1 MASNHK
7 KLFFAQVQ
15 RHSALHNWS
24 KAKGRR
30 TFDKGNDNCQP
41 VEALIMNVLVAKKN
55 YVNVTNSFEFLCD
68 PISLPLKG
76 FSTAQHILQL

>member
-1 MASNHK
+1 MLSNEDCLLASLNPFTEKDVHGKQPK

-15 RHSALHNWS
+15 RHSALHNWP

-41 VEALIMNVLVAKKN
+41 VEALIMYL
-55 YVNVTNSFEFLCD
+55 
-68 PISLPLKG
+68 LPKR
-76 FSTAQHILQL
+76 IM